1 MLESHLPILKRLS
14 PFAALNE
21 ADLEP
26 IVAQGSFKTLD
37 RGSMLFKRSS
47 SDTHSHWLL
56 SGRLN
61 LINDA
66 FENRVF
72 TESDSQSYGAVDEFD
87 PHRVSAVCEQTCVIF
102 SLPKT
107 VQEKITTLLESAA
120 EAADQD
126 TANSQWMERLLRT
139 PLFEFIPAANIQQ
152 LFKIFESVSAI
163 KGEVILKQGDPGD
176 YFYVIKSGALTVSI
190 ESQQGVQQVA
200 ELTAGQT
207 FGQDA
212 LVSDLP
218 RNATVTATTACKLA
232 RISEPDFEQ
241 LLMTPVIGMVK
252 KEELDAL
259 AAAEGA
265 PITII
270 DIRVNEESKPLND
283 VASISIPFIELRD
296 HLNELPK
303 DVIYVVQGPSSPKIG
318 MVGAYLLN
326 ENGFIAYVL
335 EQHS

>member
-139 PLFEFIPAANIQQ
+139 LSLIHI
-152 LFKIFESVSAI
+152 
-163 KGEVILKQGDPGD
+163 
-176 YFYVIKSGALTVSI
+176 
-190 ESQQGVQQVA
+190 
-200 ELTAGQT
+200 
-207 FGQDA
+207 
-212 LVSDLP
+212 
-218 RNATVTATTACKLA
+218 
-232 RISEPDFEQ
+232 
-241 LLMTPVIGMVK
+241 
-252 KEELDAL
+252 
-259 AAAEGA
+259 
-265 PITII
+265 
-270 DIRVNEESKPLND
+270 
-283 VASISIPFIELRD
+283 
-296 HLNELPK
+296 
-303 DVIYVVQGPSSPKIG
+303 
-318 MVGAYLLN
+318 
-326 ENGFIAYVL
+326 
-335 EQHS
+335 